1 MPTIT
6 LDIKVNNNIV
16 RTITLDDY
24 VANGYNTSSFTKTEL
39 TDRDRV
45 KQISMTEWINIQSF
59 VKKNKIH
66 LNDTESGVFG
76 FIYQRRY
83 RDSKTSNSAD
93 DCVKQGSKSQLYT
106 NTLIL
111 ACADWL

>member
-66 LNDTESGVFG
+66 LNDTESGVLASYIKDG
-76 FIYQRRY
+76 IVTPKQATVLMIVL
-83 RDSKTSNSAD
+83 SKVQNHN
-93 DCVKQGSKSQLYT
+93 Y
-106 NTLIL
+106 TLIH
-111 ACADWL
+111 